1 MKLIEMTMRVIAQTL
16 FLLYWHIALEQAK
29 TEYVF
34 KNRERVQMMG
44 IFVSLIA
51 AGIVAFINYFFLC
64 NSMIY
69 ELYLFLCGADTFI
82 LVVGLFSKWKGWH
95 GDFKNKSYFSY
106 DGNATAK
113 MKTDTQIDFSLPTIH
128 SSEKVYQIE
137 NRLFV
142 GQIDFDKGQ
151 SVVIEANPL
160 DEERQIYAIE
170 GILDKGKRISIYDVL
185 MYIHLINLDVGLISA
200 DQDNIVLGY
209 GVGEFVGLSIVMIAI
224 LFTVRLFKK
233 QEKMNIAS
241 RIFLIFSLTIYILIW
256 ILEILNVL
264 EYFL

>member
-1 MKLIEMTMRVIAQTL
+1 MKLIEMTMRIIAQTL
-16 FLLYWHIALEQAK
+16 FLLYWHIALGQIK

-51 AGIVAFINYFFLC
+51 AGIVACLNYFFLC

-69 ELYLFLCGADTFI
+69 ELYLYLCGADVFI
-82 LVVGLFSKWKGWH
+82 LAASLFSKWRGWH
-95 GDFKNKSYFSY
+95 GDFKNKTYFTY
-106 DGNATAK
+106 DENATAN
-113 MKTDTQIDFSLPTIH
+113 MKKGTQIDLSYLDAYP
-128 SSEKVYQIE
+128 SEKMYQIE
-137 NRLFV
+137 DRLFV

-160 DEERQIYAIE
+160 DTDKQIYEIVAV
-170 GILDKGKRISIYDVL
+170 LDKGKRISIYEAL
-185 MYIHLINLDVGLISA
+185 MYIHLINLDVGLILA

-209 GVGEFVGLSIVMIAI
+209 GVGEFVGLSIAMIAI

-241 RIFLIFSLTIYILIW
+241 KIFLIFSLTIYILIW

-264 EYFL
+264 VYFL